1 MPEYRHSSDG
11 RSATVPVIRGYFCL
25 DRLGPFFGYMGAKH
39 KMTRLLMFFLAILIL
54 APLNMAGAEGPTPDE
69 PVIDDAGFQQF
80 LQQVRAEAI
89 QKGIRAETVDI
100 AFKDVAPIRKVV
112 KHDRSQSEFKLTF
125 ATYRDRVISPTNI
138 RVGKAKAKQY
148 DDLLTQIE
156 QRYGVQR
163 RFILAIWGMET
174 RYGAITGDIPL
185 IPAIATLAYDKRR
198 SAFFKE
204 QLLATLK
211 MLDRGYIDLES
222 MKGSWAGAMGQPQFI
237 PTSYLAY
244 AADFD
249 GDGKR
254 DIWRNEGDVFASIAN
269 YLAKHGWDQDTTWG
283 RPVRLPQGFSR
294 TDFAAMA
301 RPSGSGCRAMR
312 ANITEAKSLAEW
324 AALGLRR
331 ADGGPLPT
339 GRSDLT
345 AWLVLPDGTDSLSG
359 PNPPAFLA
367 YGNYKA
373 ILGYNC
379 AHLYAATVGLLADSI
394 ND

>member
-1 MPEYRHSSDG
+1 
-11 RSATVPVIRGYFCL
+11 
-25 DRLGPFFGYMGAKH
+25 
-39 KMTRLLMFFLAILIL
+39 MTRLFALFLGILLL
-54 APLNMAGAEGPTPDE
+54 APSAVTHAEEAAPD
-69 PVIDDAGFQQF
+69 IDNAGFQRF
-80 LQQVRAEAI
+80 LQEIRVEAI
-89 QKGIRAETVDI
+89 KQGIRPETVDI
-100 AFKDVAPIRKVV
+100 AFKDVMPIRKVV
-112 KHDRSQSEFKLTF
+112 KRDRAQAEFKLTF
-125 ATYRDRVISPTNI
+125 ATYRNRVISPTNI
-138 RVGKAKAKQY
+138 RVGKAKARQY
-148 DDLLTQIE
+148 DELLTAIE

-185 IPAIATLAYDKRR
+185 VPAIATLAYDKRR

-204 QLLATLK
+204 QLFATLK
-211 MLDRGYIDLES
+211 MLDRGYIDLDV

-269 YLAKHGWDQDTTWG
+269 YLAKHGWDNKTTWG
-283 RPVRLPQGFSR
+283 RAVKLPEGFSR

-301 RPSGSGCRAMR
+301 RTTGSGCRAMR
-312 ANITEAKSLAEW
+312 ANITEAKSLSDW
-324 AALGLRR
+324 QALGVRR
-331 ADGGPLPT
+331 LDGGPLPT
-339 GRSDLT
+339 GRPDLT
-345 AWLVLPDGTDSLSG
+345 AWLVLPDGSDSLSE
-359 PNPPAFLA
+359 PNPTAFLA

-379 AHLYAATVGLLADSI
+379 AHLYAATVGLLADAI
-394 ND
+394 AN